1 MLADKRSSSK
11 RIDEVDVRLI
21 LQEID
26 RWRHG
31 SLGSELTWAVL
42 EKFSG
47 FSRQSLHARPE
58 IKAAY
63 QEAKIALRS
72 GLAKTRVEAVANN
85 EALQTELDR
94 LKLQLA
100 VYEEREAKW
109 RARWQRIAYHLRAGG
124 FTPSHLDKPIP
135 IGVKGIS
142 GREADNVLRPFDK
155 EIPPARKN

>member
-1 MLADKRSSSK
+1 MPAEKSSSTR

-26 RWRHG
+26 RWRYG
-31 SLGSELTWAVL
+31 ALGSELTWAVL
-42 EKFSG
+42 ERFSG

-58 IKAAY
+58 IRAAY

-85 EALQTELDR
+85 EALQAELDR
-94 LKLQLA
+94 VKRQLA
-100 VYEEREAKW
+100 IYQERETQW

-135 IGVKGIS
+135 SGVKGIS
-142 GREADNVLRPFDK
+142 SREVDNVLRPFDK
-155 EIPPARKN
+155 GIPPARKN